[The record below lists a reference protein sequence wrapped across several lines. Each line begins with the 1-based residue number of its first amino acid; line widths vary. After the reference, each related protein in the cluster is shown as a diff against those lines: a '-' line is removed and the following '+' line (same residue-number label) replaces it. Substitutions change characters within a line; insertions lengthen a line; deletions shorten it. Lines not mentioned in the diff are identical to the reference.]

1 MQNASILTV
10 SIFVGCNCPACV
22 ILFTRDDLALMLAL
36 VNVTEI
42 MYDLLLQQNVK
53 WNCWSDLTLEIPSVT
68 CVIRTHG
75 LVADKCIFSG
85 PLD

>member
-1 MQNASILTV
+1 MCINSAERILTV

-42 MYDLLLQQNVK
+42 VYDLLLQ
-53 WNCWSDLTLEIPSVT
+53 
-68 CVIRTHG
+68 
-75 LVADKCIFSG
+75 
-85 PLD
+85 